1 MTRWSKFLLLPLLA
15 LAGWAGMPTARAAD
29 DLAMVQQRVAQVE
42 VLRGRFEQE
51 KRITGFKNP
60 LRSQWRFV
68 VSRQQGVIWTT
79 DKPFPSEVV
88 ITRDRILSRQRDGS
102 QRVEVDGREQPAL
115 RSVNAMMFALVSGDV
130 GALSARFETQVQ
142 ALPDGFESY
151 STDVGD
157 VSWKVPTA
165 QFTAATLVPGLPL
178 HSWQSVA
185 SNGSSIGRKGMVVAA
200 KTLALAAVEL
210 LRDPALVA
218 AARADF
224 EKRTAGRQYQSLMP
238 ANVADAPH
246 SR

>member
-1 MTRWSKFLLLPLLA
+1 MTRWSRFLLLPLLA

-60 LRSQWRFV
+60 LRSQGRFV

-142 ALPDGFESY
+142 ALPDNGWRLSLKPRSAALAKAFARIVLNGDRYVREVRIEEANGD
-151 STDVGD
+151 STQLRFSELKDA
-157 VSWKVPTA
+157 P
-165 QFTAATLVPGLPL
+165 ATL
-178 HSWQSVA
+178 SA
-185 SNGSSIGRKGMVVAA
+185 D
-200 KTLALAAVEL
+200 E
-210 LRDPALVA
+210 
-218 AARADF
+218 ARRFD
-224 EKRTAGRQYQSLMP
+224 
-238 ANVADAPH
+238 
-246 SR
+246 